1 TLSLRATTPD
11 DRALL
16 LEIYASTRLIELEL
30 VPWDESQKRAFIKM
44 QFDAR
49 QQQYDETYRGADS
62 SIILQQGQPIGTML
76 VSRRERE
83 IMLVD
88 IALFPAHRNAGV
100 GTKLVKALMEEAAG
114 AGKTVRLHVL
124 ATSVAVKMYERLG

>member
-1 TLSLRATTPD
+1 MTTL
-11 DRALL
+11 
-16 LEIYASTRLIELEL
+16 Y
-30 VPWDESQKRAFIKM
+30 
-44 QFDAR
+44 
-49 QQQYDETYRGADS
+49 G
-62 SIILQQGQPIGTML
+62 QQGQPIGTML

-124 ATSVAVKMYERLG
+124 ATSVAVKMYERLGFKKGVATCMHACCRGYASGGRNGHRSLERFWRPVGHYGRPMD